1 MPRSTSGIAVSIESE
16 LVTLPSSPSLR
27 STLYRGSS
35 LSKTSS
41 CAFPELG
48 RASASA
54 LAPAAAVLELVPVLV
69 FASAAC
75 CSRVR
80 RSFIFSS
87 MYAIL
92 RGVSLSFSFVCR
104 IKGEQVHVL
113 VDIERIGLLRKVVR
127 AYRTT
132 HFRCFVFWLATTW
145 LRESINQGG
154 GGCILG
160 VRVVRHLCARP

>member
-1 MPRSTSGIAVSIESE
+1 
-16 LVTLPSSPSLR
+16 
-27 STLYRGSS
+27 
-35 LSKTSS
+35 
-41 CAFPELG
+41 
-48 RASASA
+48 
-54 LAPAAAVLELVPVLV
+54 
-69 FASAAC
+69 
-75 CSRVR
+75 
-80 RSFIFSS
+80 

-92 RGVSLSFSFVCR
+92 GSVSLSFSFVCR

-145 LRESINQGG
+145 LRESINKGG

-160 VRVVRHLCARP
+160 VRVVGHLCARP